1 MLKVGITGGIG
12 SGKTTVARIFKS
24 LGIPVFHS
32 DDEAKKC
39 YSIHPEVRQKILDC
53 IGPDAYDTDDEPN
66 FPLISK
72 RVFADEA
79 LLKKVNALIHPLVAQ
94 SFEAWCT
101 ENQKTA
107 YVLKEAAILV
117 ETGANRALDALIVV
131 KAPEELRIER
141 VMKRTHQS
149 RESVEARIRQQGS
162 VEEALKLADYCITN
176 DVEDALIP
184 QVLSIHAQLI
194 ERSNTPK

>member
-39 YSIHPEVRQKILDC
+39 YSIHPEVRQKILDL
-53 IGPDAYDTDDEPN
+53 IGPDAYDAAGKPN
-66 FPLISK
+66 FPLIAK
-72 RVFADEA
+72 RIFEDEA
-79 LLKKVNALIHPLVAQ
+79 LLKQVNALIHPLVAQ
-94 SFEAWCT
+94 RFEAWCT
-101 ENQKTA
+101 ENQDAA
-107 YVLKEAAILV
+107 YILKEAAILV
-117 ETGANRALDALIVV
+117 ETGANRALDALVVV

-141 VMKRTHQS
+141 VMQRTQQS

-162 VEEALKLADYCITN
+162 VEVALKLADYTIVN
-176 DVEDALIP
+176 DGEAALIP
-184 QVLSIHAQLI
+184 QVLSVHAKLS
-194 ERSNTPK
+194 ERSNTLQ

>member
-39 YSIHPEVRQKILDC
+39 YTMHPEVRQKILGL

-66 FPLISK
+66 FPLIAK
-72 RVFADEA
+72 RVFTDEA
-79 LLKKVNALIHPLVAQ
+79 LLKQVNALIHPMVGQ
-94 SFEAWCT
+94 MFEAWCT

-117 ETGANRALDALIVV
+117 ETGANRTLDALIVV

-194 ERSNTPK
+194 ERSNTQR

>member
-141 VMKRTHQS
+141 VMQRTHQS

>member
-1 MLKVGITGGIG
+1 
-12 SGKTTVARIFKS
+12 
-24 LGIPVFHS
+24 
-32 DDEAKKC
+32 
-39 YSIHPEVRQKILDC
+39 
-53 IGPDAYDTDDEPN
+53 
-66 FPLISK
+66 
-72 RVFADEA
+72 
-79 LLKKVNALIHPLVAQ
+79 
-94 SFEAWCT
+94 
-101 ENQKTA
+101 
-107 YVLKEAAILV
+107 LV

>member
-39 YSIHPEVRQKILDC
+39 YSTHPEVRQKILDC

-66 FPLISK
+66 FPLIAK

-79 LLKKVNALIHPLVAQ
+79 LLKKVNMLIHPLVAQ

-194 ERSNTPK
+194 ERSNTPR

>member
-1 MLKVGITGGIG
+1 
-12 SGKTTVARIFKS
+12 
-24 LGIPVFHS
+24 
-32 DDEAKKC
+32 
-39 YSIHPEVRQKILDC
+39 
-53 IGPDAYDTDDEPN
+53 
-66 FPLISK
+66 
-72 RVFADEA
+72 
-79 LLKKVNALIHPLVAQ
+79 
-94 SFEAWCT
+94 
-101 ENQKTA
+101 
-107 YVLKEAAILV
+107 VLKEAAILV

-162 VEEALKLADYCITN
+162 VEEALKLADYCIVN
-176 DVEDALIP
+176 DGEEALIP